1 MNNDAR
7 SIFEAYK
14 HQSADNQLVNEGMLN
29 RAGARVMGALGSVV
43 GADKQTTKI
52 TYMKNIAN
60 NKILKLAKEISDDFT
75 KLGIPNQADN
85 FAKNMQAAVDS
96 IIDKVVTAP
105 TATTAPTTTT
115 APAATTAPADATTP
129 TAAAA
134 PTTPPVA
141 AAATQPKRGIENTE
155 KIASLF
161 KKQTLPKPSPKK
173 IAADKVAAAA
183 KVAPKTVAKK

>member
-14 HQSADNQLVNEGMLN
+14 HQSANIQLVNEGMLN

-96 IIDKVVTAP
+96 IIDKVA
-105 TATTAPTTTT
+105 T
-115 APAATTAPADATTP
+115 APAATTAAATPAPGTPAPAAAATPGT
-129 TAAAA
+129 TTTAAA
-134 PTTPPVA
+134 PTTP
-141 AAATQPKRGIENTE
+141 ATPPKRGIENTE
-155 KIASLF
+155 NVAGLLKVN
-161 KKQTLPKPSPKK
+161 TPPERSPKK
-173 IAADKVAAAA
+173 IAADKTAAA
-183 KVAPKTVAKK
+183 KKSVVKK

>member
-14 HQSADNQLVNEGMLN
+14 HQSANIQLVNEGMLN

-85 FAKNMQAAVDS
+85 FANTHAAMDALPGGMGFFQRLIDWYKDTIEATKNELEQDSTSLSFLSYFNMTADEFARKVIYFGNDYLHPNPESRVQAIRDE
-96 IIDKVVTAP
+96 IERRLKDQVVP
-105 TATTAPTTTT
+105 
-115 APAATTAPADATTP
+115 
-129 TAAAA
+129 
-134 PTTPPVA
+134 
-141 AAATQPKRGIENTE
+141 E
-155 KIASLF
+155 
-161 KKQTLPKPSPKK
+161 
-173 IAADKVAAAA
+173 
-183 KVAPKTVAKK
+183 